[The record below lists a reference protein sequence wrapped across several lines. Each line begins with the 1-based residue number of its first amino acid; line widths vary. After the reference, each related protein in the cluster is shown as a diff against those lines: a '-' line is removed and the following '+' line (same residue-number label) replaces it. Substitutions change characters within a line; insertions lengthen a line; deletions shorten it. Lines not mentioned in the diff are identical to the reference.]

1 MSGRKFSLKDIRK
14 TLLILHTKYMR
25 LTTDDEFANMELN
38 ETQQKLK
45 NLGEFSDISK
55 TLEELLIKL
64 RKMERTCYFEFWL
77 DGSTIGNQSPSDNCK
92 CFI

>member
-25 LTTDDEFANMELN
+25 LTTDEEFANMELN

-45 NLGEFSDISK
+45 NLGEF
-55 TLEELLIKL
+55 
-64 RKMERTCYFEFWL
+64 
-77 DGSTIGNQSPSDNCK
+77 
-92 CFI
+92 